1 MARSWGFLALALCS
15 YVTTFAPP
23 TQQITRYS
31 TLAANSARRRTTLS
45 FPPSRRGRI
54 LLSTTVAAEVV
65 NATAPAEASAEAP
78 APPSRRETHYDA
90 LGLRRDATD
99 AQIRSS
105 YRTMSKTCHPD
116 VDPSEA
122 SRAKFDAINE
132 AYATL
137 KTAKTRDAY
146 DYELRKEDLAESAE
160 QWVDDALV
168 PFVRDTAA
176 PTLGAVGWVMG
187 AAFGAALKTARAN
200 DVSPASAVAA
210 PWASA
215 SAGPGPPRASRRRA
229 RGGGEP
235 RARTAAPAA
244 RTAAPAARTA
254 APTSNTTATPGI
266 AARRAAELAAERPGA
281 ARTAAPAARTT
292 APTPNT
298 TVTPGIAARRA
309 AELAAERSGTART
322 AAPAALTSEP
332 STASARRDAD
342 DGARAEQR
350 DDADGARAEQRDD
363 ADDARDGAFEAVAEA
378 VRGRRGRRAAGA
390 LELERPRGP
399 GALEPDR
406 GRRDR
411 IAAAETDDGPRRRRR
426 HRGGDGNA
434 DGAEAAASKPSAVD
448 EAAAMPKRTA
458 PSKPSAP
465 KPSAVDEAAA
475 TARSASD
482 ETAAAPRTI
491 RDTGIAAAP
500 RPSAAPPAIYGES
513 C

>member
-210 PWASA
+210 AVGFGVGGPVGAAAGFAAS
-215 SAGPGPPRASRRRA
+215 
-229 RGGGEP
+229 
-235 RARTAAPAA
+235 
-244 RTAAPAARTA
+244 
-254 APTSNTTATPGI
+254 
-266 AARRAAELAAERPGA
+266 RAAEGENRGRGRRRLRRGPRRPRRGPRRRHRGA
-281 ARTAAPAARTT
+281 RGADL
-292 APTPNT
+292 
-298 TVTPGIAARRA
+298 RA
-309 AELAAERSGTART
+309 VDGLG
-322 AAPAALTSEP
+322 
-332 STASARRDAD
+332 ARRDAD

-350 DDADGARAEQRDD
+350 DNADGARAEQRDD
-363 ADDARDGAFEAVAEA
+363 ADDARDGAAAA
-378 VRGRRGRRAAGA
+378 GRPRRRGRQAAGA

-406 GRRDR
+406 RGDGAERERRDR
-411 IAAAETDDGPRRRRR
+411 GGAAETIRDAGIAARAASF
-426 HRGGDGNA
+426 RGAAGFVSPGDV
-434 DGAEAAASKPSAVD
+434 AAASG
-448 EAAAMPKRTA
+448 AAAPPPKPARTA
-458 PSKPSAP
+458 TPSKP
-465 KPSAVDEAAA
+465 AV
-475 TARSASD
+475 T
-482 ETAAAPRTI
+482 P
-491 RDTGIAAAP
+491 GIAARRAAELAAERSEEAP
-500 RPSAAPPAIYGES
+500 VDQEAPADVAKLTRSDLRRILLRRGMDASGPRSELVKRVRKLDLS
-513 C
+513 E

>member
-1 MARSWGFLALALCS
+1 MARSWGTFLALALCS

-23 TQQITRYS
+23 RQITRYA

-45 FPPSRRGRI
+45 FPPSRRGRS
-54 LLSTTVAAEVV
+54 LLSTTQEDDTRTVAAEVV

-176 PTLGAVGWVMG
+176 PTLGAVGSVMG

-210 PWASA
+210 AVGFGVGGPVGAA
-215 SAGPGPPRASRRRA
+215 AGFAASRA
-229 RGGGEP
+229 AEGENRG
-235 RARTAAPAA
+235 ARTAAPAA
-244 RTAAPAARTA
+244 RTV

-266 AARRAAELAAERPGA
+266 AARRAAELAAERSEEAPVDQE
-281 ARTAAPAARTT
+281 APADVAKLTRSDL
-292 APTPNT
+292 
-298 TVTPGIAARRA
+298 RRI
-309 AELAAERSGTART
+309 L
-322 AAPAALTSEP
+322 L
-332 STASARRDAD
+332 
-342 DGARAEQR
+342 
-350 DDADGARAEQRDD
+350 
-363 ADDARDGAFEAVAEA
+363 
-378 VRGRRGRRAAGA
+378 RRGMDAS
-390 LELERPRGP
+390 
-399 GALEPDR
+399 
-406 GRRDR
+406 
-411 IAAAETDDGPRRRRR
+411 GPRS
-426 HRGGDGNA
+426 
-434 DGAEAAASKPSAVD
+434 ELV
-448 EAAAMPKRTA
+448 KRVRKLDL
-458 PSKPSAP
+458 S
-465 KPSAVDEAAA
+465 E
-475 TARSASD
+475 
-482 ETAAAPRTI
+482 
-491 RDTGIAAAP
+491 
-500 RPSAAPPAIYGES
+500 
-513 C
+513 